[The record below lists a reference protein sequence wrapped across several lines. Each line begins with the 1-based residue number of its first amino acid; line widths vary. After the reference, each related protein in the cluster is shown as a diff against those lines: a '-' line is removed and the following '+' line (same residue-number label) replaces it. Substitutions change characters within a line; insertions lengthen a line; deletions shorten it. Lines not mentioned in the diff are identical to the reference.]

1 MTVHN
6 KTLQTLEVPRVLV
19 TSKLSR
25 PLSKWKKNP
34 DDTVKLNSDG
44 AIQVDSGYA
53 ASGVVARD
61 NVSFLAATCRSYQG
75 LSDSL
80 SVEAVALRD
89 AVMLAVKRG
98 YQKLI
103 FETDCTEL
111 LKHWDNRA
119 FDRSTIKPI
128 LVEIDELVNAFSS
141 FCFVFAR
148 REANQAAHCCAKY
161 ASIQARSF
169 SWDTEPPAFL
179 VHSLEA
185 DCNPVL
191 ID

>member
-1 MTVHN
+1 
-6 KTLQTLEVPRVLV
+6 
-19 TSKLSR
+19 
-25 PLSKWKKNP
+25 
-34 DDTVKLNSDG
+34 
-44 AIQVDSGYA
+44 
-53 ASGVVARD
+53 
-61 NVSFLAATCRSYQG
+61 
-75 LSDSL
+75 L

-89 AVMLAVKRG
+89 AVMLAVERG
-98 YQKLI
+98 YQNVI

-111 LKHWDNRA
+111 LKHWDNQA

-128 LVEIDELVNAFSS
+128 LVEIDSS
-141 FCFVFAR
+141 FCFVFVR
-148 REANQAAHCCAKY
+148 HEANQAAHCCAKY